1 MSKRAATFV
10 PTFTFDKRRWSKAR
24 TELKA
29 MRART
34 QNAQPAWNAFLDWFT
49 HGNRQQFGSQ
59 GKRWGTPWRELKP
72 RTLAQKRSLGFTS
85 DILVRDSILLRSVA
99 DRPMNFERIGPHDLS
114 AGTGVEYAGFHH
126 RGAPRAG
133 IPRRPLWDTAKIKRE
148 GAVTSALKSWIISGE
163 ARVSARTEGR

>member
-1 MSKRAATFV
+1 MTTFV
-10 PTFTFDKRRWSKAR
+10 PRFTYDKKQWADARR
-24 TELKA
+24 ELRA
-29 MRART
+29 MRDRA

-49 HGNRQQFGSQ
+49 HGNRQQFGTQ

-72 RTLAQKRSLGFTS
+72 RTVAQKRSLGFTT
-85 DILVRDSILLRSVA
+85 DILVRESILLRSIS
-99 DRPMNFERIGPHDLS
+99 DRPMDFERVGPHDMT
-114 AGTGVEYAGFHH
+114 AGTGVAYAGYHH

-133 IPRRPLWDTAKIKRE
+133 IPARPLWSAAKIKRE